1 MSFDIDAAGGFGSGY
16 FNIGSLNEADN
27 NYANREFGL
36 WATVTAVNGNVL
48 TLGRFIGKPGSFG
61 GNYGMIDHVLI
72 HHTLCKSTS
81 PSDAVAANLGK
92 WEVRR
97 IISDFLC
104 PDEGCY
110 YDNDGNLN
118 RIGDLPSETNYK
130 ISLDADPDIDLDNFF
145 VQVAFIFEFENINTA
160 ITLQSV
166 AYSYGKCQGTLETGF
181 CGGIMAFKVS
191 NTFTFNSED
200 VGDDTIVYCRINL
213 EGGGIPKEF
222 ADYRPLMPHEKSGTG
237 EDDTDIVSGSENS
250 ICHRRLPM
258 NVGDGILFLLAR
270 NINFTDPGDFSGHN
284 RPRIG
289 NWFSEGVP
297 YCRGSNTSPN
307 KPSGV
312 TNIGGSTIL
321 IASES
326 IKNFN
331 PKVISKYRSGS
342 SSDGKGKGLARAYIA
357 CPYKGIEVYQS
368 QSEALNYIPADEGL
382 YALDFLSNNTQ
393 LYDNCKIRSFGEG
406 TMGNCIYQL
415 TGHVFPNRYVK
426 ISSTGTNYV
435 IIDPNTM
442 KFSDDTSPEFKVGAL
457 CMLHILSVRTGDI
470 QSKVWNG
477 RFNLCRITAINGNVI
492 YLDNLQTVNSYN
504 ALTAAQY
511 GQLITIPEFNDCQI
525 SSTMP
530 GTKWENGVGGILA
543 IACSGTLDLRGG
555 FMNVVGCGT
564 DREFVNEL
572 EGNQFMS
579 CRLPIG
585 AGHGSVFILA
595 KNIIMDANTRIGAS
609 YSGSAYGGRAKGN
622 GTYNYAYP
630 GGGYHGISGSYGG
643 GTRGGWG
650 GGGGTDALGKSGGWH
665 GNAPDGG
672 GRQGAHIFIVANK
685 ITGFNLAAISTG
697 GENATSG
704 NGGGGAGYGGSGQAV
719 LIDESRGGG
728 GGYQGGGSGGGYN
741 GSIYLG
747 GGSAGACFIY
757 CNEYENFTGT
767 NINLV

>member
-16 FNIGSLNEADN
+16 FNIGSLNEPDN
-27 NYANREFGL
+27 NGEWFGL

-48 TLGRFIGKPGSFG
+48 TLGRFIGKSNGIA

-97 IISDFLC
+97 IISDCIC
-104 PDEGCY
+104 PNEGYY
-110 YDNDGNLN
+110 YDNDGNLQWVGN
-118 RIGDLPSETNYK
+118 LVKETNYK
-130 ISLDADPDIDLDNFF
+130 ISLDAVPDIDLDNFF
-145 VQVAFIFEFENINTA
+145 VQVAFIFEFENINTSA
-160 ITLQSV
+160 TFGF
-166 AYSYGKCQGTLETGF
+166 YSDGKCQGTLETGF

-191 NTFTFNSED
+191 NTFTFNSEN
-200 VGDDTIVYCRINL
+200 VGDDTIVYCQIDLR
-213 EGGGIPKEF
+213 GGGIPKEF

-270 NINFTDPGDFSGHN
+270 NINFTDPDFSSSN
-284 RPRIG
+284 STRIG
-289 NWFSEGVP
+289 NYFLEGVP

-307 KPSGV
+307 KPSGGTIV
-312 TNIGGSTIL
+312 GGSTIL

-357 CPYKGIEVYQS
+357 CPYKGIEIYQS

-406 TMGNCIYQL
+406 TMGNCTYSL

-442 KFSDDTSPEFKVGAL
+442 KFSDDSSPEFKVGAL

-504 ALTAAQY
+504 ASTAAQY

-650 GGGGTDALGKSGGWH
+650 GGGG
-665 GNAPDGG
+665 
-672 GRQGAHIFIVANK
+672 
-685 ITGFNLAAISTG
+685 
-697 GENATSG
+697 
-704 NGGGGAGYGGSGQAV
+704 
-719 LIDESRGGG
+719 
-728 GGYQGGGSGGGYN
+728 YN

-757 CNEYENFTGT
+757 CNEYENFTGI
-767 NINLV
+767 NINIV